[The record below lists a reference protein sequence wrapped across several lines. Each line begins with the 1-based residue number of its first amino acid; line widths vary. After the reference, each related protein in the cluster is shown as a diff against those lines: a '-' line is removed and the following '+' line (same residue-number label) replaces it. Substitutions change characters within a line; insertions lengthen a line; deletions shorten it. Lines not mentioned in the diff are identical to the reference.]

1 MFTRPSPEAKTAF
14 VGSVGVIATF
24 IGWIAPN
31 SDLLAGGIALL
42 FISALFFGLYKLFGS
57 HNGR

>member
-24 IGWIAPN
+24 IGWTKPS

-42 FISALFFGLYKLFGS
+42 FISGLFFGLYKLFE
-57 HNGR
+57 HYNRR